1 MNAVIL
7 ESFLHA
13 VAALFAANCYAP
25 QKYIKRWSW
34 ETFWMTQAAWCWL
47 LWPIIGASAPSRSLG
62 RVLAESSEMADVLMA
77 S

>member
-1 MNAVIL
+1 MNAVIGVV
-7 ESFLHA
+7 LHA

-47 LWPIIGASAPSRSLG
+47 LWPIIGAMCTIPHLG
-62 RVLAESSEMADVLMA
+62 RVLAESPRCRCSFA